1 MGHTKEPGEQHH
13 KLLTELKGV
22 CGRYGLQ
29 GVTDAEQVAI
39 LAQLIGRKIH
49 DLDERQYDTG
59 EIMQAVSRNIVQG
72 NNAAGGGPAL
82 IGMGG
87 KPS

>member
-1 MGHTKEPGEQHH
+1 MAHTREPGEQHH
-13 KLLTELKGV
+13 KLLAELTGV

-49 DLDERQYDTG
+49 DLDERQFDTG
-59 EIMQAVSRNIVQG
+59 EIMQAVSRNIVAG

-82 IGMGG
+82 IGIG
-87 KPS
+87 KPI